1 VHFYVFAAK
10 IICNMLIEHPHK
22 GLAARCSGKD
32 AIRFPISEEIAWV
45 GNTREEMLDL
55 NRDLRFIAGG

>member
-1 VHFYVFAAK
+1 
-10 IICNMLIEHPHK
+10 MLIEHPHK